1 MKRVPSLPE
10 VRVRRHDPV
19 VLGEVL
25 ELDRPGGLYHRV
37 RQGDLGEGVRTAA
50 AGLRMPG
57 RLGWKRRRRTL
68 VPLAGKYQLCGP
80 GSSLQLVR
88 FPMAV
93 TVRTVAAAVAS
104 TGGPYQEAL
113 LLAS

>member
-10 VRVRRHDPV
+10 VRVGGHDPV

-25 ELDRPGGLYHRV
+25 EFDRPGGLYHRV
-37 RQGDLGEGVRTAA
+37 RQGDLGKGVRTAA

-68 VPLAGKYQLCGP
+68 VPLAGKYQLGGP

-88 FPMAV
+88 FPM
-93 TVRTVAAAVAS
+93 TVCTVAAVAS